1 MATPAQLTAAVANA
15 QHSTGPRTPEGK
27 AASSRNAVKFGI
39 YSHADILPGEDPAE
53 LAALVSE
60 IEERFRPCTNVEN
73 TLCHEAIH
81 GMWLYHRFL
90 RIEHEIVQIRVAA
103 LAPEQSKYALGH
115 VYAQDLAADKVL
127 EKIDRRRRA
136 ALRQPHAAIDQLVAI
151 EIHRSRQSPP
161 PKPVNP
167 IPANPVRFDA
177 PQDPDRAART
187 PAPSN
192 DPQPPIQRPAPATS

>member
-1 MATPAQLTAAVANA
+1 MPRQSLVITSRSYGRRSPPPLKRGSGDFRAAIFFGKGSRISTPAPLTAAVANA
-15 QHSTGPRTPEGK
+15 QHSTGPRPPEGK
-27 AASSRNAVKFGI
+27 PASSRNAVKFGI

-136 ALRQPHAAIDQLVAI
+136 ALRP
-151 EIHRSRQSPP
+151 S
-161 PKPVNP
+161 
-167 IPANPVRFDA
+167 
-177 PQDPDRAART
+177 QDRK
-187 PAPSN
+187 N
-192 DPQPPIQRPAPATS
+192 VV